1 MVLLPLVVQTGFYFA
16 IKHHLGEV
24 EKEAWTQAL
33 AKRTLARINLLLI
46 DFFDYFEQC
55 LSYCMEQTDRARIR
69 LVNKTITSKKMIAAF
84 IAFMEREK
92 LDPEQ
97 TERIRSLSMDFIAE
111 GERLKDEFFDAQNP
125 LVVLMFYNKQ
135 TGFRRAAS
143 AYSQELIK
151 FARQTEARTSP
162 DYDGEQSLSARLGP
176 WLDTAVGLNIA
187 LSLMLISFFMKG
199 TVADLRVLKD
209 NARRLSDGQPLRDAL
224 KTSDEI
230 GEVDAKF
237 HDMASTLNEAAE
249 KERVMTTMIKSS
261 AERVNA
267 LIDSL
272 PQALVTISG
281 RGMVEAIN
289 PQAAELFGFASSDL
303 LGKPADRLLPGLLGK
318 AADSDRSGSQA
329 EALAELV
336 ERTCRAPISL
346 ELENADQ
353 EIIPAEV
360 SFVAFELAEST
371 KYVAVISDVS
381 EKRRLEMLKRDFY
394 AMVSHDIRAPIM
406 SIQATMQ
413 TIENNEAGSLSRK
426 SLESLASS
434 RDSAGRLIE
443 MVKRLL
449 DSEKLDLGGVS
460 LDYRSVRVADLV
472 AETVETLSSL
482 AEAAS
487 VELACEVE
495 DAELSC
501 DRDLIRE
508 VLDNLLSNAIKFSP
522 SGGRVVVASMVHD
535 HSIELS
541 VSDQGP
547 GIDSEDQQAIFERFH
562 QVRRSDRKSGF
573 GLGLSICKSIV
584 EQHGGT
590 IGVDSAP
597 GSGSRFWLRLPRSL
611 T

>member
-24 EKEAWTQAL
+24 EKEARTQAL

-97 TERIRSLSMDFIAE
+97 TERIRRLSMDFITE
-111 GERLKDEFFDAQNP
+111 GEKLKDEFFDAQNP

-143 AYSQELIK
+143 AYSQELIR

-162 DYDGEQSLSARLGP
+162 DYNGEQSLSARLGP

-249 KERVMTTMIKSS
+249 KERLMTAMIKSS
-261 AERVNA
+261 AERVTA

-272 PQALVTISG
+272 PQALVTVSD

-318 AADSDRSGSQA
+318 AAGDRSGSPA

-336 ERTCRAPISL
+336 ERTRRAPIGL
-346 ELENADQ
+346 ELENADR

-360 SFVAFELAEST
+360 SFVAFEFAEST

-413 TIENNEAGSLSRK
+413 SIESNEAASLSRT
-426 SLESLASS
+426 SLDALASS

-449 DSEKLDLGGVS
+449 DSEKLDLGGVI
-460 LDYRSVRVADLV
+460 LDYRSVLLADLV
-472 AETVETLSSL
+472 AESVETLSSL

-487 VELACEVE
+487 VELASEVE

-508 VLDNLLSNAIKFSP
+508 VLENLLSNAIKFSP
-522 SGGRVVVASMVHD
+522 AGGRVVVASAVRD
-535 HSIELS
+535 DSIELS

-547 GIDSEDQQAIFERFH
+547 GIDCEEQEAIFERFH
-562 QVRRSDRKSGF
+562 QIRQSDRKSGF

-584 EQHGGT
+584 AQHGGT
-590 IGVDSAP
+590 IGVDSEP
-597 GSGSRFWLRLPRSL
+597 GSSSRFWFRLPRSR